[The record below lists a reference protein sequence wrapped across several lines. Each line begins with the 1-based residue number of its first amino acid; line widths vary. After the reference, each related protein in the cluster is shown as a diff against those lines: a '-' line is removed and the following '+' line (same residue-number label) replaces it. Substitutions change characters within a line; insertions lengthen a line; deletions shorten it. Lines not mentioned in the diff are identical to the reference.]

1 MKIAGRTAIFAAA
14 FCILVAAAGFCYYF
28 IYDGGSSGHF
38 AFAVELR
45 MLAYDAADM
54 APGLK
59 RPFIFQ
65 DADAREFIDTGE
77 APDGW
82 KWVPVADFAQ
92 SRLSISR
99 PISRTSNGQV
109 FVLAADNGDLA
120 VVLMHPVSVKLD
132 TSSGDSPVPIL
143 KIRIG
148 SGDTDVLS
156 KFREVHGDDEV
167 AIVIGSRICGDTST
181 SNPDLDRGVIA
192 IWFPDGGEDA
202 AKHLRDTLLSK
213 KL

>member
-1 MKIAGRTAIFAAA
+1 MKTGRKFALFAAA
-14 FCILVAAAGFCYYF
+14 FCILAAVAGFGYYF

-45 MLAYDAADM
+45 MVAYDAADK
-54 APGLK
+54 APGFK
-59 RPFIFQ
+59 GPFIFQ
-65 DADAREFIDTGE
+65 DADAREFIDTGD

-92 SRLSISR
+92 NDVLVST

-109 FVLAADNGDLA
+109 FLLVGDSRELA
-120 VVLMHPVSVKLD
+120 VVLTDPVSVKLEK
-132 TSSGDSPVPIL
+132 SSGVSPVPIL

-148 SGDTDVLS
+148 RGDAEVLS

-167 AIVIGSRICGDTST
+167 AVVIDGRICGTAGT
-181 SNPDLDRGVIA
+181 FDLDRVIE
-192 IWFPDGGEDA
+192 IWFPHGGENV

-213 KL
+213 KI